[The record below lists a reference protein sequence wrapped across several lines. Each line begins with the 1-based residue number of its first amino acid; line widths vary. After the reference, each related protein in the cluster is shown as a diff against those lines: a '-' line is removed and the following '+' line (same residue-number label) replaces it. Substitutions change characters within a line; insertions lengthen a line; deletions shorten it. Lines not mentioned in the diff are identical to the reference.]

1 MTIYELADEYDKQ
14 YAVLNAHIQGLS
26 LLLSIYTGENL
37 LGLRKKIKTYYD
49 MACDCRRT
57 AEMLRNYYE
66 EED

>member
-1 MTIYELADEYDKQ
+1 MTIFELADEYDKQ
-14 YAVLNAHIQGLS
+14 YSVLNAHIKGLS
-26 LLLSIYTGENL
+26 PLLTVYSGENL
-37 LGLRKKIKTYYD
+37 LSLRRKIKTYYD